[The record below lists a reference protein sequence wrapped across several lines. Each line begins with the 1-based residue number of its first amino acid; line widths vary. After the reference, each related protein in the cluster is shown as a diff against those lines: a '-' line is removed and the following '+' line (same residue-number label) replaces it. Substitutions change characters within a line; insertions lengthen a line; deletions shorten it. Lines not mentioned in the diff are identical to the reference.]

1 MVDIDDVDDESVPFE
16 EEDVDDESDEESLD
30 SSSSDKLPEEVVD
43 ESEPVSGGL
52 DLPRCFFLVVLASLS
67 RCLKANPM

>member
-1 MVDIDDVDDESVPFE
+1 VDIDDVDNESVPFGE
-16 EEDVDDESDEESLD
+16 KDVDDESDEESLN

-43 ESEPVSGGL
+43 ESEPVSGRL
-52 DLPRCFFLVVLASLS
+52 NLPRCFFLVVLASLS